1 MHGVAL
7 YCYCWNLYMSG
18 NEEREKKRIGW
29 FCRRR
34 RCFFLF
40 LLCRMSFSMC
50 ENARHIHVGLQLS
63 LVSQKKQQQ
72 QPTNSSSARSHRF
85 FLFKN
90 KSDSLNAHNKIN
102 WNRVK
107 TREGN
112 SNIGEI
118 DFDVLCIRI
127 FRLAIIV
134 LCKYRISIYK
144 ILIINRSMDPICC
157 IYAIS

>member
-85 FLFKN
+85 FYLRTK
-90 KSDSLNAHNKIN
+90 
-102 WNRVK
+102 
-107 TREGN
+107 
-112 SNIGEI
+112 
-118 DFDVLCIRI
+118 
-127 FRLAIIV
+127 AI
-134 LCKYRISIYK
+134 
-144 ILIINRSMDPICC
+144 RSMLTIKSIEIGWKLGKEIQTLEKLILTFCVFAYSVWQSSYC
-157 IYAIS
+157 VNIEFRYIKY